1 MAKVY
6 FYYSTMNAGKSSA
19 LLQNAFNYRE
29 MSQKAILFTAAIDNR
44 YGEGEITS
52 RIGLREKAF
61 TFPNEGSIFA
71 NYEEATKL
79 DSTSIASYDVIMVDE
94 AQFLKKE
101 QVKELALF
109 AWRHNVPVVCYG
121 LRLDFRGELFEGSAA
136 LFAYAT
142 KFYEM
147 KTICE
152 CGKRATHVVRL
163 NENGNVVTNGDVVE
177 IGGNDRYRSLCQPCF
192 FSKTEVKIQGM
203 SGYSGHRVITLV
215 TDNPDGKISKVIE
228 LLESIYNARRVF
240 LMNPRGSLFESL
252 RTLLDSYD
260 TQMTGRSL
268 VGCPDDDDTKIR
280 QAYLYNDGTRDYE
293 LRIEMKLTGSENADA
308 DDFIAYVIA

>member
-19 LLQNAFNYRE
+19 LLQAAFNYRE
-29 MSQKAILFTAAIDNR
+29 MNQKPILFTAAIDNR
-44 YGEGEITS
+44 YGDSEITS
-52 RIGLREKAF
+52 RIGLRENAF
-61 TFPNEGSIFA
+61 TFPSEGSFFA
-71 NYEEATKL
+71 NYVETTKL
-79 DSTSIASYDVIMVDE
+79 AASSISSYDVIMVDE

-109 AWRHNVPVVCYG
+109 AWRANVPVMCYG

-136 LFAYAT
+136 LFAYAS
-142 KFYEM
+142 KFCEM

-163 NENGNVVTNGDVVE
+163 NENGDVVKDGNVVE

-192 FSKTEVKIQGM
+192 FKKTELSEDEFRERTSKGI
-203 SGYSGHRVITLV
+203 V
-215 TDNPDGKISKVIE
+215 TIVTPNIDGKYTKFIDA
-228 LLESIYNARRVF
+228 LEIIYNGRRVF

-252 RTLLDSYD
+252 ETVIESLGDVTLVS
-260 TQMTGRSL
+260 RSFIGENGSR
-268 VGCPDDDDTKIR
+268 VR
-280 QAYLYNDGTRDYE
+280 QAYRYKDGDKEYE
-293 LRIEMKLTGSENADA
+293 LRIEMKFTGTENPEDDA
-308 DDFIAYVIA
+308 FAAYFIV